1 MTGGRCNTEDTSSM
15 DEIEID
21 FEITFGPVKERE
33 GEREKEGGRERER
46 GRKGGR
52 ERERE
57 REEGKETERGREGG
71 RERGRKGGKQR
82 EGERGREGGRKRD
95 REGRDE
101 RSLLDH
107 YKHTIIMNLLS
118 STCSNNSHYRL
129 WDFTHT

>member
-46 GRKGGR
+46 EGGR

-57 REEGKETERGREGG
+57 RE
-71 RERGRKGGKQR
+71 GGKQR
-82 EGERGREGGRKRD
+82 EGEREGGREEERQR
-95 REGRDE
+95 RER
-101 RSLLDH
+101 
-107 YKHTIIMNLLS
+107 
-118 STCSNNSHYRL
+118 
-129 WDFTHT
+129 